1 MDNALDQPIQRKLDT
16 FKKSMINE
24 GTEILGLAEVNISWS
39 KIHIKIY
46 IYIMVKT
53 DGLQQ

>member
-24 GTEILGLAEVNISWS
+24 VTEILGLAEVHISWS
-39 KIHIKIY
+39 KIHIKKY
-46 IYIMVKT
+46 IYIMVNT
-53 DGLQQ
+53 NGLQQ